1 MKKFAALILALV
13 LALPMV
19 AMAEAVQSPAVD
31 AFTSASTANYYA
43 QYALTGDDLMTP

>member
-31 AFTSASTANYYA
+31 AFTSSVMFWVHATS
-43 QYALTGDDLMTP
+43 

>member
-31 AFTSASTANYYA
+31 AFTSASTENRKSVV
-43 QYALTGDDLMTP
+43 